1 MEVADT
7 LHLQKRGETWF
18 YYRRIPRHL
27 VPALGKQFIK
37 RSLGVTS
44 LADAKKLRPIEDL
57 KADALFA
64 AAEKA
69 EAPTAAPTVSLA
81 VLTEHVR
88 QTVEMLDKGAAK
100 SLAEDP
106 PVDAAERAEMRQDV
120 ELDLQAL
127 RDPSDPN
134 SHQAVQSIANRMAA
148 EKGVDTGQPGFP
160 TAEFF
165 DLIRR
170 GLVEVERRRLGRYDH
185 GHAAPFYDPAFDP
198 ARAPAVTFG
207 ELADAYLA
215 EKVAEYDASGV
226 AQKRVDKVRAA
237 VTTFRDIIGEKTL
250 VNMIDDDMVQAA
262 RATVAK
268 LPINRVLKYP
278 KLTVAQA
285 IEQGAKDK
293 RATLSPISQGVML
306 DTFRDVLK
314 LAVRKKYLTSNPA
327 EGLKPLAKD
336 KVALGDKRKPF
347 TEAQIAQ
354 FFASPF
360 YKAVAAGTY
369 KKPDAAWRKWLPLLM
384 AFTGARPNELCQLH
398 IDDLKRTE
406 KGTLYLDITDEG
418 EGKKVKT
425 KSSRRRVPLHKELIG
440 LGFVEFVEG
449 RRKAAGKNGP
459 RLFHELKA
467 DFYGDNFAW
476 YANKR
481 FNEAFLRDAI
491 ELTDRQT
498 LYSFRHSFRDGMRR
512 AKAGPDALLFICG
525 WSPSGAAVS
534 DAYGDGGNPDLHV
547 EAVNAVSYE
556 GLSLDHLKALASN

>member
-1 MEVADT
+1 MADT
-7 LHLQKRGETWF
+7 LHLQKRGETWHF
-18 YYRRIPRHL
+18 YRRVPKHL
-27 VPALGKQFIK
+27 VETLQRTFVKK
-37 RSLGVTS
+37 SLGVTS
-44 LADAKKLRPIEDL
+44 LAEARKLRAIEEVR
-57 KADALFA
+57 ANALFE
-64 AAEKA
+64 AAEKGLVGKGA
-69 EAPTAAPTVSLA
+69 GTAAQPVSMA

-88 QTVEMLDKGAAK
+88 EAVDRLDRRSAERLAA
-100 SLAEDP
+100 DP
-106 PVDAAERAEMRQDV
+106 PDDAEQLQEMRDEAELILAKLSTPADPEREERVDRMGAGILDSAGLTLSNQD
-120 ELDLQAL
+120 QAA
-127 RDPSDPN
+127 
-134 SHQAVQSIANRMAA
+134 QFA
-148 EKGVDTGQPGFP
+148 EVV
-160 TAEFF
+160 
-165 DLIRR
+165 RR
-170 GLVEVERRRLGRYDH
+170 GLVELGRRKLDRYAD
-185 GHAAPFYDPAFDP
+185 GHAQTYFDALFDP
-198 ARAPAVTFG
+198 QRVPAVTFG
-207 ELADAYLA
+207 DLADAYLA
-215 EKVAEYDASGV
+215 EKVAEYEARHV

-237 VTTFRDIIGEKTL
+237 VTTFREIIGEATP
-250 VNMIDDDMVQAA
+250 VNTIDDDTVQAA

-278 KLTVAQA
+278 TLSVAQA

-314 LAVRKKYLTSNPA
+314 LAVRKKYLSSNPA

-354 FFASPF
+354 FFASTF

-369 KKPDAAWRKWLPLLM
+369 TKPDAAWRKWLPLLM

-398 IDDLKRTE
+398 LDDLKRTD

-425 KSSRRRVPLHKELIG
+425 KSSRRRVPLHSELIA
-440 LGFVEFVEG
+440 LGFVEFVEE
-449 RRKAAGKNGP
+449 RRKAADKNGP

-476 YANKR
+476 YPNKR

-525 WSPSGAAVS
+525 WSPAGKAVS

-547 EAVNAVSYE
+547 EAVNSVTYD
-556 GLSLDHLKALASN
+556 GLDLTFLHK

>member
-18 YYRRIPRHL
+18 YYRRVPRHL

-64 AAEKA
+64 AAEKKD
-69 EAPTAAPTVSLA
+69 APTTPPAASLA

-88 QTVEMLDKGAAK
+88 ETVEKLDKRAAK
-100 SLAEDP
+100 GLVEDP
-106 PVDAAERAEMRQDV
+106 PANASERADMRQNV
-120 ELDLQAL
+120 EMDLQAL
-127 RDPSDPN
+127 RDPSNPN
-134 SHQAVQSIANRMAA
+134 GHQSVQSIANRVAA
-148 EKGVDTGQPGFP
+148 EKGVDTTQPDFP
-160 TAEFF
+160 TAQFL
-165 DLIRR
+165 DLVRR
-170 GLVEVERRRLGRYDH
+170 GLVEVERRQLARYDH
-185 GHAAPFYDPAFDP
+185 GHAQPFLDPVFDP
-198 ARAPAVTFG
+198 KRPPAVTFG
-207 ELADAYLA
+207 ELADMYVA
-215 EKVAEYDASGV
+215 EKVAEYEASGV
-226 AQKRVDKVRAA
+226 AQKRVDKVKAA
-237 VTTFRDIIGEKTL
+237 VATFRQIIGEATA
-250 VNMIDDDMVQAA
+250 VNTIDDDMVQAA
-262 RATVAK
+262 RAAVAK
-268 LPINRVLKYP
+268 LPVNRVLKYP

-293 RATLSPISQGVML
+293 RATLSPISQSVML
-306 DTFRDVLK
+306 DTLRDVLK
-314 LAVRKKYLTSNPA
+314 LATRKKYVPSNPA

-398 IDDLKRTE
+398 LDDLKRTE
-406 KGTLYLDITDEG
+406 KGTLYLDISDEG

-425 KSSRRRVPLHKELIG
+425 KSSRRRVPLHKELIA
-440 LGFVEFVEG
+440 LDFVDFVEE
-449 RRKAAGKNGP
+449 RRKAAAKNGP

-467 DFYGDNFAW
+467 DFYGDNYAW
-476 YANKR
+476 YPNKR

-491 ELTDRQT
+491 ELADRQT
-498 LYSFRHSFRDGMRR
+498 LYSFRHAFRDGMRR

-525 WSPSGAAVS
+525 WSPSGPAVS
-534 DAYGDGGNPDLHV
+534 DSYGDGGNPDLHV

-556 GLSLDHLKALASN
+556 GLSLDHLKPAAQS